1 LQANVKDKDLTPKRP
16 LNALK
21 KQLTGTKTKRMDN
34 LIYGDNSAFFKT
46 GGDLENE
53 EKYR

>member
-1 LQANVKDKDLTPKRP
+1 LNFEGLTPKFFSKSDP
-16 LNALK
+16 SLA
-21 KQLTGTKTKRMDN
+21 KTKRMDN
-34 LIYGDNSAFFKT
+34 LICGDNSGFFKT

>member
-1 LQANVKDKDLTPKRP
+1 LQLGKPP
-16 LNALK
+16 ALPGD
-21 KQLTGTKTKRMDN
+21 TY
-34 LIYGDNSAFFKT
+34 LICGDNSGFFKT